1 MAEKLP
7 KIMLVEDDTSLGY
20 LLTEYL
26 QLKGFQVSWV
36 SNGKKALEKLR
47 EKDLD
52 LVILDIMMPE
62 MDGYTLARNIKEN
75 RPDLPFIFLTA
86 KSLKV
91 DVLKGFSLG
100 AVDYLKK
107 PIDEEELVVRIKAL
121 LSHIK
126 GTEPVREE
134 RPNDIRQLG
143 KYIFNPLNQELH
155 YEGEVI
161 HLTSRENE
169 LLTFLSSRLN
179 RLSPHKDILMALWGS
194 HDYFKQKS
202 LNVFITHLRKYLEKD
217 EDIRIENVHG
227 QGFILRVRQSES

>member
-1 MAEKLP
+1 MADKLP
-7 KIMLVEDDTSLGY
+7 RILLVEDDTSLGY

-26 QLKGFQVSWV
+26 QLKGFYVFWASD
-36 SNGKKALEKLR
+36 GKKALTKLN
-47 EKDLD
+47 EDVYDLA
-52 LVILDIMMPE
+52 ILDIMMPE
-62 MDGYTLARNIKEN
+62 MDGFSLARNIKSQY
-75 RPDLPFIFLTA
+75 PDLPFIFLTA

-107 PIDEEELVVRIKAL
+107 PIDEEELVVRIEAL

-126 GTEPVREE
+126 GGEPDQGEISNEVR
-134 RPNDIRQLG
+134 RLG
-143 KYIFNPLNQELH
+143 KYTFNPLNQELH
-155 YEGEVI
+155 FNEEVI

-169 LLTFLSSRLN
+169 LLTFLSSRIN
-179 RLSPHKDILMALWGS
+179 RLSAHRDILMALWGS

-202 LNVFITHLRKYLEKD
+202 LNVFITHLRKYLDKD

-227 QGFILRVRQSES
+227 QGFILRIRQSDT